1 MWTKFALALVL
12 AGSAAVAIVPL
23 AGCHD
28 VPGHKGIR
36 DNLGTYTVSVSAAPD
51 TTIAAAREVVED
63 MKLRIVIFTSTKSD
77 GKLVAQSSSD
87 KTYTITT
94 EAEGDR
100 VSQLAVKIG
109 NGEKDAS
116 LAIIDKI
123 KAKL

>member
-1 MWTKFALALVL
+1 MWTKLSLALVL
-12 AGSAAVAIVPL
+12 GAAVIVPL

-36 DNLGTYTVSVSAAPD
+36 NTMGSYGTDVSAAPD

-63 MKLRIVIFTSTKSD
+63 MHLKIVIFSTTKMD
-77 GKLVAQSSSD
+77 GKHVAQSATD

-94 EAEGDR
+94 NATGER
-100 VSQLAVKIG
+100 VSHLEVKIG

>member
-1 MWTKFALALVL
+1 MLTKFAIALVL
-12 AGSAAVAIVPL
+12 GATVAVAIVPL

-36 DNLGTYTVSVSAAPD
+36 DNMGTYRVQVSAAPD

-63 MKLRIVIFTSTKSD
+63 MKLKIVIYTTTKSE
-77 GKLVAQSSSD
+77 GKLVAQNATD
-87 KTYTITT
+87 KTFTITT
-94 EAEGDR
+94 SAEGDR
-100 VSQLAVKIG
+100 VSTLEVKIG

-116 LAIIDKI
+116 LAMIDKI